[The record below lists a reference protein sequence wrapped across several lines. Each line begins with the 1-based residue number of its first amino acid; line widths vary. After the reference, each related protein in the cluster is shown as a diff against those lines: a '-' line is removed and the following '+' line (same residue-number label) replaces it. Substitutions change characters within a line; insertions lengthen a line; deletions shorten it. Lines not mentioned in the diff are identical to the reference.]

1 MLSYFQLNICSENF
15 QVQHE
20 NGHTLSILWQ
30 LLFEKVLLLWGNL
43 TENNSKIKEI
53 FRRKNKS
60 THNLNNIHIKPC
72 PRFDSAPS
80 NWWGG
85 GGGECTHQCTTPAPK
100 KYFTTKEVLSSK
112 YMHFELR
119 WQTRLPFW
127 RLFKFESTSISTWI
141 LLSKASKASV
151 RKNVHSIIKMCLR

>member
-1 MLSYFQLNICSENF
+1 MKMATCRVFSDNF
-15 QVQHE
+15 C
-20 NGHTLSILWQ
+20 LKRS
-30 LLFEKVLLLWGNL
+30 LLVLWGNL

-53 FRRKNKS
+53 FQRKNKS
-60 THNLNNIHIKPC
+60 THDLNNMHIKPC
-72 PRFDSAPS
+72 PRFDSAPP
-80 NWWGG
+80 NWWGVSVH
-85 GGGECTHQCTTPAPK
+85 TSAPLLLQK
-100 KYFTTKEVLSSK
+100 SISLPNQFCQVK

>member
-60 THNLNNIHIKPC
+60 THDLNNIHIKPC

-85 GGGECTHQCTTPAPK
+85 GGVSVHTSAPLLLQKSISLPK
-100 KYFTTKEVLSSK
+100 KFCQVNICTLS
-112 YMHFELR
+112 LDD
-119 WQTRLPFW
+119 RLDYLSEDFSSLNPPQYPLEFYW
-127 RLFKFESTSISTWI
+127 VKLPK
-141 LLSKASKASV
+141 LL
-151 RKNVHSIIKMCLR
+151 